1 MKKMIFVNL
10 PVEDLDRSKDFFAT
24 LGYTYNPQF
33 TDENAACM
41 VISEEFFVMLLRRD
55 FFKNFIKK
63 EIADASKVTE
73 SIVSLTM
80 ENRAEVD
87 VMLAKALA
95 VGASETLSMDEGWMY
110 QRGFA
115 DLDGHLWEY
124 FYMDMNAIPPAA
136 MSGGTNGK

>member
-10 PVEDLDRSKDFFAT
+10 PVVDLQRSVDFFT
-24 LGYTYNPQF
+24 RLGYTFNPQF

-41 VISEEFFVMLLRRD
+41 VISDEIFVMLLRQH
-55 FFKNFIKK
+55 FFKNFIHK
-63 EIADASKVTE
+63 EIADSSNVVE
-73 SIVSLTM
+73 SILSLTM

-87 VMLAKALA
+87 AMLEKALA
-95 VGASETLSMDEGWMY
+95 AGATETISMDEGWMY

-124 FYMDMNAIPPAA
+124 FYMDINAIPPNP
-136 MSGGTNGK
+136 MSGSG

>member
-1 MKKMIFVNL
+1 MIFVNL
-10 PVEDLDRSKDFFAT
+10 PVEDLNRSKGFFAK

-41 VISEEFFVMLLRRD
+41 VISEEIFVMLLRKD

-63 EIADASKVTE
+63 EIADSSRVAE

-87 VMLAKALA
+87 AMLDQALA
-95 VGASETLSMDEGWMY
+95 AGARETISMDEGWMY

-115 DLDGHLWEY
+115 DLDGHLWEN
-124 FYMDMNAIPPAA
+124 FYMDMSA
-136 MSGGTNGK
+136 MPSEPMKGGQ